1 MPDSSPQGQGAGRDP
16 AARPSAGAE
25 TPAAL
30 GATPEMPGAAPA
42 DAGPVRRNVE
52 VPEGLWIRCV
62 QCGAMIYRR
71 ILEEGLHVCPECDH
85 HYRVD
90 ARTRIGQ
97 LNDPGTFEEFLP
109 RLESTDP
116 LEFRDRMTYRERLE
130 KTKQQTNETEAII
143 VGKGF
148 IKGRPLIMGVMN
160 PDFIMGSMGAVVGEK
175 VAAAAER
182 AVAENLP
189 LLMVT
194 CSGGARMME
203 GMVSL
208 VQMAKT
214 AAAIAKLDSA
224 GGLYIVLMTDPTT
237 AGVAASFAFLGD
249 VTLAEPGALIGF
261 AGPRVIA
268 NTIKATL
275 PEGFQRAEF
284 MLEHGFIDR
293 IVHRRDLR
301 SEIARI
307 IDYCN
312 K

>member
-1 MPDSSPQGQGAGRDP
+1 M
-16 AARPSAGAE
+16 
-25 TPAAL
+25 L
-30 GATPEMPGAAPA
+30 
-42 DAGPVRRNVE
+42 
-52 VPEGLWIRCV
+52 
-62 QCGAMIYRR
+62 YRR
-71 ILEEGLHVCPECDH
+71 ILEEELHVCPECGY
-85 HYRVD
+85 HYRIG
-90 ARTRIGQ
+90 ARARVQQ

-109 RLESTDP
+109 HLETTDP
-116 LEFRDRMTYRERLE
+116 LRFTDRLTYKQRLAQ
-130 KTKQQTNETEAII
+130 TKKDAGEHEAIV

-148 IKGRPLIMGVMN
+148 IKGRPVIMGVMEPN
-160 PDFIMGSMGAVVGEK
+160 FIMGSMGAVVGEK
-175 VAAAAER
+175 VTAAVER
-182 AVAENLP
+182 ARDDEIP

-214 AAAIAKLDSA
+214 AAALAQFSDA
-224 GGLYIVLMTDPTT
+224 GGLYIVVMTDPTT

-268 NTIKATL
+268 KTIGATL
-275 PEGFQRAEF
+275 PEGFQSAEF

>member
-1 MPDSSPQGQGAGRDP
+1 MS
-16 AARPSAGAE
+16 E
-25 TPAAL
+25 TPTSAQ
-30 GATPEMPGAAPA
+30 
-42 DAGPVRRNVE
+42 RRRAE
-52 VPEGLWIRCV
+52 VPQGLWIRCNT
-62 QCGAMIYRR
+62 CGAMIYRR
-71 ILEEGLHVCPECDH
+71 ILEEELHVCPECGH

-90 ARTRIGQ
+90 ARTRIRQ
-97 LNDPGTFEEFLP
+97 LNDPDTFEEFLAD
-109 RLESTDP
+109 LESSDP
-116 LEFRDRMTYRERLE
+116 IEFTDRMGYKERLE
-130 KTKQQTNETEAII
+130 AVKRESNEREAIV

-148 IKGRPLIMGVMN
+148 IKGRPVIMGVMN
-160 PDFIMGSMGAVVGEK
+160 PNFIMGSMGAVVGEK

-182 AVAENLP
+182 AAELDLP
-189 LLMVT
+189 LVMVT

-214 AAAIAKLDSA
+214 SAAIARLDDA
-224 GGLYIVLMTDPTT
+224 GGLYIVVMTDPTT

-268 NTIKATL
+268 NTIRATL

-284 MLEHGFIDR
+284 MLEHGFVDR
-293 IVHRRDLR
+293 IVHRKELR

-307 IDYCN
+307 IDYC
-312 K
+312 KPAKPG